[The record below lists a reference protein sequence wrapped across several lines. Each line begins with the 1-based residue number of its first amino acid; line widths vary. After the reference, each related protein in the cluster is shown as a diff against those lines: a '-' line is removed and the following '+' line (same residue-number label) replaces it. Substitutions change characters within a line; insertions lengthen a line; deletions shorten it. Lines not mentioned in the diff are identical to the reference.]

1 MSGKDDEGTTIR
13 IPRRWT
19 PEEALLMAA
28 FCYTIAEA
36 IWQLHGEGMNRWLQ
50 RHPDSQDVLTDD
62 RSRSLDR
69 GSGSRPPLPPDTL
82 MRVPPRW
89 TAEQASLFVDF
100 VGHVSDAIWA
110 EHEGAVVDLIVE
122 HGGIQAGCRCRLCR
136 PLGAQEDDCYTLE
149 DEDDDIPL

>member
-1 MSGKDDEGTTIR
+1 MSGHDDEGTTIR

-19 PEEALLMAA
+19 PEEALLMDGLFEA
-28 FCYTIAEA
+28 IVDA

-50 RHPDSQDVLTDD
+50 RHPDSQDVDDD
-62 RSRSLDR
+62 RGGGHDR
-69 GSGSRPPLPPDTL
+69 TSARRPRRPVATL

-110 EHEGAVVDLIVE
+110 EHEGAVVDLIVK
-122 HGGIQAGCRCRLCR
+122 HDGIQRGCRCRLCR
-136 PLGAQEDDCYTLE
+136 PLGADEDDCYALE
-149 DEDDDIPL
+149 DEDDDIPF